1 MYNVV
6 LDTNIL
12 HEEGLN
18 SAGMGVVNRL
28 VNNGIVNL
36 HIPELV
42 IKEFSTKKQ
51 MGLLNLFQK
60 HLVY

>member
-18 SAGMGVVNRL
+18 SAGMGVVNHL
-28 VNNGIVNL
+28 VNNRTINL
-36 HIPELV
+36 HVPELV
-42 IKEFSTKKQ
+42 IKEFSTKKID
-51 MGLLNLFQK
+51 GIIESL
-60 HLVY
+60 